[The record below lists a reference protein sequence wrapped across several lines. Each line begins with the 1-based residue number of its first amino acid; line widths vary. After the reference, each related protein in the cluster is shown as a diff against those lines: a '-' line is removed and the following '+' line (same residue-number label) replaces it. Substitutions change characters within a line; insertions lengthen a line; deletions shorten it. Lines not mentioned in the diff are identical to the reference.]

1 MGQKYSYR
9 QTVYIWD
16 FPVVAQFLSAKT
28 TKSVEMCVV
37 WWECCLCTPE
47 EGRDGGEGK
56 RTRLRRR

>member
-1 MGQKYSYR
+1 M
-9 QTVYIWD
+9 YIWD